1 MKKMLLAVSIAAAV
15 LASAVLISQAHAD
28 SPKAVVVTLSCDNGP
43 FPSFETTL
51 PPLGEAVTI
60 IGSTSN
66 YIPVMLSYT
75 DASGTMPPVVVH
87 NSHADPKAQP
97 LVTCHSVGPVTGNL
111 FTFVG
116 FFTPVG

>member
-87 NSHADPKAQP
+87 NSHADPKGQP